1 MNLTI
6 VQEENRRLQN
16 SSREVSITLDDPAE
30 DHHNAMETV
39 PARGLRR
46 ERNEGDDELE
56 IMAPPA
62 KKPATIV
69 DLTDD

>member
-1 MNLTI
+1 
-6 VQEENRRLQN
+6 
-16 SSREVSITLDDPAE
+16 
-30 DHHNAMETV
+30 METV

>member
-1 MNLTI
+1 
-6 VQEENRRLQN
+6 
-16 SSREVSITLDDPAE
+16 
-30 DHHNAMETV
+30 METV

-69 DLTDD
+69 DLTDDGIRRVCTGWLIEADSVRA